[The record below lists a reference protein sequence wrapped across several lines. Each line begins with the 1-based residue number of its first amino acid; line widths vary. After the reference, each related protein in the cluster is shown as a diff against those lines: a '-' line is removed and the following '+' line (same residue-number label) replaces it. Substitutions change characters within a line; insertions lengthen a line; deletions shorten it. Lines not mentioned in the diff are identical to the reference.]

1 MRSVMSGFWLT
12 EFCVLVVAK
21 VPLHVGVTGPLP
33 LVAQSAK
40 APELANGAG
49 TKKRSP

>member
-1 MRSVMSGFWLT
+1 
-12 EFCVLVVAK
+12 VLVVAK

-40 APELANGAG
+40 APELAARGQKSGRPDWTYQNEI
-49 TKKRSP
+49 KRSIT

>member
-1 MRSVMSGFWLT
+1 
-12 EFCVLVVAK
+12 LVVAK